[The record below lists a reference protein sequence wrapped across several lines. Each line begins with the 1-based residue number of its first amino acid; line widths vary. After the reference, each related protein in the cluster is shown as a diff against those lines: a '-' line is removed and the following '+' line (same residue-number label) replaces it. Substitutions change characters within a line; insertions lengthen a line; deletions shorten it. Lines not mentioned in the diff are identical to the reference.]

1 MENKDDILLDNDED
15 FLPLAP
21 SEEDSN
27 INQQDNNVI
36 PLDEII
42 KDNNQIDENN
52 ISNIEENNDNKI
64 IFDNNEKIITE
75 EPKEIIINDETTDNI
90 PNDVNQSI
98 EQPQADDKF
107 NKQNNIKRFIYNN
120 ARIIP
125 VIAFLFVSV
134 LGIYIFI
141 NNVNAEIINLIKVE
155 EKEKV
160 GYINNEGKMIVR
172 PKYLYGSDFY
182 KGYAV
187 VKNYNNLYGIINGK
201 GDNEISFGNIFSANL
216 YGNRYIVSKFT
227 NEGLKMGLLDSN
239 LKEVTRIKYDNLSY
253 SKSGIFMYTDGNTMG
268 IMNNDGKE
276 IYSYKVDEVDDRN
289 ISIDVS
295 NVDNKS
301 TDLYAKIKIN
311 SSSTIINTTT
321 GKEVYRYTLDDIRV
335 LDNNVFYIK
344 NDEGNNKYFI
354 IKDDKIVYQTEAYK
368 RVRVDD
374 IDSNIAIA
382 IKDDASIDYI
392 NLLNKEKINQDGNV
406 KYTYSDGVILQEM
419 YNFQTKKNEF
429 TVITPKKVLG
439 TFSDIS
445 LVDNEYVNGY
455 MKINT
460 ESNKYNFINKKGN
473 ILSNKE
479 YEEASDFNENGF
491 AIVSNDKSY
500 GVINT
505 NGKEII
511 DLKYDNIIFLDD
523 TLFKNV
529 EKRTNEQLFI
539 FEENNKYGIINSNGK
554 VVVKPIYSEFK
565 TVTTKYPIIKAKY
578 KDEYILVN
586 LESYKDLSI
595 DSNND
600 VQIYEDYIVSNDEY
614 YNYDGQLIYSVGD
627 K

>member
-1 MENKDDILLDNDED
+1 MNYERCKRYRICNGNGRSHRSFQPSAGKTECKIRFKDEMFADFIPPLKLFEEMYSIVENEQIFESQYQKLYDIYKLLHFEVCLCIENAQMLDK
-15 FLPLAP
+15 
-21 SEEDSN
+21 N
-27 INQQDNNVI
+27 I
-36 PLDEII
+36 L
-42 KDNNQIDENN
+42 
-52 ISNIEENNDNKI
+52 
-64 IFDNNEKIITE
+64 
-75 EPKEIIINDETTDNI
+75 
-90 PNDVNQSI
+90 
-98 EQPQADDKF
+98 
-107 NKQNNIKRFIYNN
+107 
-120 ARIIP
+120 
-125 VIAFLFVSV
+125 
-134 LGIYIFI
+134 IFI
-141 NNVNAEIINLIKVE
+141 EILFERK
-155 EKEKV
+155 
-160 GYINNEGKMIVR
+160 
-172 PKYLYGSDFY
+172 
-182 KGYAV
+182 
-187 VKNYNNLYGIINGK
+187 
-201 GDNEISFGNIFSANL
+201 
-216 YGNRYIVSKFT
+216 
-227 NEGLKMGLLDSN
+227 
-239 LKEVTRIKYDNLSY
+239 
-253 SKSGIFMYTDGNTMG
+253 
-268 IMNNDGKE
+268 
-276 IYSYKVDEVDDRN
+276 
-289 ISIDVS
+289 
-295 NVDNKS
+295 
-301 TDLYAKIKIN
+301 
-311 SSSTIINTTT
+311 
-321 GKEVYRYTLDDIRV
+321 
-335 LDNNVFYIK
+335 
-344 NDEGNNKYFI
+344 
-354 IKDDKIVYQTEAYK
+354 YQTEAYK

-578 KDEYILVN
+578 NDEYILVN